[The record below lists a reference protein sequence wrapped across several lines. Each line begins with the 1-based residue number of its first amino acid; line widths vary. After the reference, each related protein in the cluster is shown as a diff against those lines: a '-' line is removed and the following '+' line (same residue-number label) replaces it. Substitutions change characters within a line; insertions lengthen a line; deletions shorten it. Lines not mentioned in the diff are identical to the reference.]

1 MGYRSSPDAVPVTP
15 AIILIYTSGGST
27 SNNGLIFQGIIS
39 GFLPRGADLVSK
51 YLTAPVA
58 RSDMPAGIPY
68 IIGNEAAE
76 RFSFYGMRA
85 ILVVFM
91 TQYLV
96 DSSGALHAMSED
108 EAKGWYHLFVSAV
121 YFTPLLGALL
131 SDGLLGKYRTIILLS
146 LFYCAGHAALAL
158 DDTRWG
164 LVVGLGLIAL
174 GAGGIK
180 PCVSSHLGDQFGRTN
195 QGLLSRAFA
204 GFYFAINLGAFFSS
218 LATPWLLV
226 RYGAAVAFA
235 VPGIL
240 MLIATL
246 TFWAGRH
253 RFVHIPPGGRQFLKE
268 AFSRRGL
275 GALGRLSIVYV
286 FVAVFW
292 SLFDQTG
299 SSWVLQAQHMDRVLL
314 GVELLPAQIQAA
326 NPLLVMLLI
335 PVFSFV
341 VYPAIDRVFP
351 LSALRK
357 ISIGLFIAAAAF
369 AIPTMIQVSIDH
381 GGTPSIAW
389 QLLAYVVLT
398 AAEVMVSIT
407 CLEFSYT
414 QAPKTMKSFV
424 MAFFMLSISLGN
436 LFTSAVNF
444 IIRNTDGSSALQG
457 ADYFLFFTLLMLV
470 TAALFVV
477 LARYYR
483 GQNYIHSEQPA
494 DA

>member
-1 MGYRSSPDAVPVTP
+1 
-15 AIILIYTSGGST
+15 
-27 SNNGLIFQGIIS
+27 
-39 GFLPRGADLVSK
+39 VSK
-51 YLTAPVA
+51 YLTAPVT
-58 RSDMPAGIPY
+58 RSDMPGGIPY
-68 IIGNEAAE
+68 IVGNEAAE

-96 DSSGALHAMSED
+96 DSSGALDVMSEA

-121 YFTPLLGALL
+121 YLTPLLGALL

-146 LFYCAGHAALAL
+146 LLYCAGHAALAL

-164 LVVGLGLIAL
+164 LVAGLGMIAL

-180 PCVSSHLGDQFGRTN
+180 PCVSSHLGDQFGQSN

-204 GFYFAINLGAFFSS
+204 WFYFAINLGAFFSS
-218 LATPWLLV
+218 LATPWMLA
-226 RYGAAVAFA
+226 RFGSTVAFG
-235 VPGIL
+235 VPGVL
-240 MLIATL
+240 MLVATL

-253 RFVHIPPGGRQFLKE
+253 KFVHIPPGGRKFLKE
-268 AFSRRGL
+268 AFSKRGL
-275 GALGRLSIVYV
+275 GALGRLSLVYV

-299 SSWVLQAQHMDRVLL
+299 SSWVLQARHMNAVIL
-314 GVELLPAQIQAA
+314 GVELLPAQVQAA

-335 PVFSFV
+335 PVFSYG
-341 VYPAIDRVFP
+341 VYPAIDKVFP
-351 LSALRK
+351 LTALRK
-357 ISIGLFIAAAAF
+357 IAIGLFVAAAAF
-369 AIPTMIQVSIDH
+369 AIPTLIQLTIDQ
-381 GGTPSIAW
+381 GGAPSIAW

-444 IIRNTDGSSALQG
+444 IIRNPDGSSALEG
-457 ADYFLFFTLLMLV
+457 ADYFLFFTVLMLV
-470 TAALFVV
+470 TAVLFVV
-477 LARYYR
+477 VARYYR
-483 GQNYIHSEQPA
+483 GQSYIHAEQPA
-494 DA
+494 IA

>member
-1 MGYRSSPDAVPVTP
+1 M
-15 AIILIYTSGGST
+15 
-27 SNNGLIFQGIIS
+27 
-39 GFLPRGADLVSK
+39 SK
-51 YLTAPVA
+51 YLTAPVT
-58 RSDMPAGIPY
+58 RSDMPGGIPY
-68 IIGNEAAE
+68 IVGNEAAE

-96 DSSGALHAMSED
+96 DSSGALDVMSEA

-121 YFTPLLGALL
+121 YLTPLLGALL

-146 LFYCAGHAALAL
+146 LLYCAGHAALAL

-164 LVVGLGLIAL
+164 LVAGLGMIAL

-180 PCVSSHLGDQFGRTN
+180 PCVSSHLGDQFGQSN

-204 GFYFAINLGAFFSS
+204 WFYFAINLGAFFSS
-218 LATPWLLV
+218 LATPWMLA
-226 RYGAAVAFA
+226 RFGSTVAFG
-235 VPGIL
+235 VPGVL
-240 MLIATL
+240 MLVATL

-253 RFVHIPPGGRQFLKE
+253 KFVHIPPGGRKFLKE
-268 AFSRRGL
+268 AFSKRGL
-275 GALGRLSIVYV
+275 GALGRLSLVYV

-299 SSWVLQAQHMDRVLL
+299 SSWVLQARHMNAVIL
-314 GVELLPAQIQAA
+314 GVELLPAQVQAA

-335 PVFSFV
+335 PVFSYG
-341 VYPAIDRVFP
+341 VYPAIDKVFP
-351 LSALRK
+351 LTALRK
-357 ISIGLFIAAAAF
+357 IAIGLFVAAAAF
-369 AIPTMIQVSIDH
+369 AIPTLIQLTIDQ
-381 GGTPSIAW
+381 GGAPSIAW

-444 IIRNTDGSSALQG
+444 IIRNPDGSSALEG
-457 ADYFLFFTLLMLV
+457 ADYFLFFTVLMLV
-470 TAALFVV
+470 TAVLFVV
-477 LARYYR
+477 VARYYR
-483 GQNYIHSEQPA
+483 GQSYIHAEQPA
-494 DA
+494 IA

>member
-1 MGYRSSPDAVPVTP
+1 M
-15 AIILIYTSGGST
+15 
-27 SNNGLIFQGIIS
+27 
-39 GFLPRGADLVSK
+39 SK
-51 YLTAPVA
+51 YLTAPVS
-58 RSDMPAGIPY
+58 RSDMPGGIPY
-68 IIGNEAAE
+68 IVGNEAAE

-96 DSSGALHAMSED
+96 DSSGVLDVMSES
-108 EAKGWYHLFVSAV
+108 EAKSWYHLFVSAV
-121 YFTPLLGALL
+121 YLTPLLGALL

-146 LFYCAGHAALAL
+146 LLYCAGHAALAL

-164 LVVGLGLIAL
+164 LVAGLGMIAL

-180 PCVSSHLGDQFGRTN
+180 PCVSSHLGDQFGQTN
-195 QGLLSRAFA
+195 QGLLPRAFA
-204 GFYFAINLGAFFSS
+204 WFYFAINLGAFFSS
-218 LATPWLLV
+218 LATPWILA
-226 RYGAAVAFA
+226 RFGATVAFG

-240 MLIATL
+240 MLTATL

-253 RFVHIPPGGRQFLKE
+253 KFVHIPPGGRKFLKE
-268 AFSRRGL
+268 AFSKRGL

-299 SSWVLQAQHMDRVLL
+299 SSWVLQAQHMNNLL
-314 GVELLPAQIQAA
+314 FGIELLPAQIQAA

-335 PVFSFV
+335 PVFSYGI
-341 VYPAIDRVFP
+341 YPTIDKVFP
-351 LSALRK
+351 LTPLRK
-357 ISIGLFIAAAAF
+357 IAIGLFLAAAAF
-369 AIPTMIQVSIDH
+369 AIPTAIQMLIDQ
-381 GGTPSIAW
+381 GGAPSIAW

-444 IIRNTDGSSALQG
+444 LIQKPDGSSALEG
-457 ADYFLFFTLLMLV
+457 ADYFLFFTVLMLV
-470 TAALFVV
+470 TAMLFVV
-477 LARYYR
+477 VARYYR
-483 GQNYIHSEQPA
+483 GQSYIHAEQRPV
-494 DA
+494 